1 MEVKTRISRSLQK
14 RLVIAIVV
22 ASSAITTVFTAIS
35 FYMDYQVESRAL
47 EATFSSIERQ
57 DLEGLAHSLT
67 DLNRQSVQ
75 SKIQEITG
83 SSDIEHVMVFD
94 EQGQLY
100 AEAKAEQGQER
111 IKSYLGLEGFFAQS
125 QLMKTYPLIHPLKA
139 PLQIGKLSV
148 ALTQQNMYVRL
159 SNRASYFFLAQGCK
173 TLLVSLLIAWICS
186 LLVTQHLRHIVSYLS
201 QYNFE
206 AQKPEEPLLLLR
218 EPPQKADELD
228 ALVET
233 LNILAARLHY
243 FKSQAQEQIERKDQE
258 IRGQRLISSNV
269 AKLATLG
276 EMAGGIAHEINNPLH
291 IIKGYN
297 DILVDQLGQG
307 IMDREVL
314 HRASLVIEKNSN
326 RIGRIV
332 SSLLMFSRK
341 GDQEIFEFTNMPRLI
356 DQVVSMT
363 QALAE
368 NHGIRFLV
376 EIDDIEEQQK
386 VECNQVQIAQVLI
399 NIINN
404 AIDAIVEK
412 NIREPWIRVT
422 GRSLLDKIVIEVI
435 DCGEGIPDDV
445 AAKVFEPFFTT
456 KEVGKGTGLGL
467 SVSFGII
474 EKHGGRLFL
483 DKNSRH
489 TSFVMELPY
498 QHKLPESQVSKVS

>member
-1 MEVKTRISRSLQK
+1 MEVKTRISRSLQQ
-14 RLVIAIVV
+14 RLVVAILV
-22 ASSAITTVFTAIS
+22 ASSAITTLFTAIS
-35 FYMDYQVESRAL
+35 FYMDYQLEIKSM
-47 EATFSSIERQ
+47 EATFNSIQLSSV
-57 DLEGLAHSLT
+57 DSLANSLS
-67 DLNRQSVQ
+67 DSNRESVQ
-75 SKIQEITG
+75 AQIHGIIDR
-83 SSDIEHVMVFD
+83 SDIEKVIVFD
-94 EQGQLY
+94 EQSQVY
-100 AEAKAEQGQER
+100 AEAKADKSKER
-111 IKSYLGLEGFFAQS
+111 IKSYLGLEGFFEYRQAI
-125 QLMKTYPLIHPLKA
+125 KIYPLINPKQGTH
-139 PLQIGKLSV
+139 QIGTVSV
-148 ALTQQNMYVRL
+148 EATQRNMYVRL
-159 SNRASYFFLAQGCK
+159 SNKAIYFFLAQGCK
-173 TLLVSLLIAWICS
+173 TLLVSLLIGWIFS

-201 QYNFE
+201 QNNFE
-206 AQKPEEPLLLLR
+206 AEKPEEPLTLVR
-218 EPPQKADELD
+218 DPPKKADELD
-228 ALVET
+228 ALAET
-233 LNILAARLHY
+233 LNILAARLHF
-243 FKSQAQEQIERKDQE
+243 FKSQVQEQFDRKDQE
-258 IRGQRLISSNV
+258 IRDQRLISSNV
-269 AKLATLG
+269 VKLATLG

-314 HRASLVIEKNSN
+314 HRAALVIEKNSN

-376 EIDDIEEQQK
+376 EIDEIEEHQK

-412 NIREPWIRVT
+412 NIQEPWIRVA
-422 GRSLLDKIVIEVI
+422 GRSLDDKIVIEVI
-435 DCGEGIPDDV
+435 DCGEGIPDEV
-445 AAKVFEPFFTT
+445 AAKIFEPFFTT

-467 SVSFGII
+467 SMSFGIV
-474 EKHGGRLFL
+474 EQHGGRLFL
-483 DKNSRH
+483 DKKSRH

-498 QHKLPESQVSKVS
+498 QHIIPKGRVPIAS